1 MLLTPENIKRIK
13 ESIRIRGERP
23 AHVQIQEM
31 IDQGVIDKEGNV
43 LLRMP
48 EWGGQMYPGQPRPVR
63 RDDPDQPDGSA

>member
-1 MLLTPENIKRIK
+1 MLLTEANIKKIM

-31 IDQGVIDKEGNV
+31 IDRGVIDKDGNI
-43 LLRMP
+43 LLKRP

-63 RDDPDQPDGSA
+63 QDDPTEVNGPA